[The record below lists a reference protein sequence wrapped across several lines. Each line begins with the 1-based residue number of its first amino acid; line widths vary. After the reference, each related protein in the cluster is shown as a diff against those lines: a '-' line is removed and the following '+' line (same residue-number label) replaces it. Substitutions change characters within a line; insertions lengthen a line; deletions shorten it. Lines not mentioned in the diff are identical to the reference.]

1 MKAFLNVHL
10 GVYQHMKQKE
20 ALYYR
25 TVSFNT
31 LSRWNVQACL
41 IWKIW
46 LFPWAEVAGSI
57 RKGTKGDHCIEC
69 TFYTSMKESLK
80 TWKTMWIVLPEPH
93 CVSLRHSLRK
103 ARIGSRR
110 PWNLPWSLGHVLT
123 SIILNDF
130 LLNDCA
136 WCAKGCAAPRS
147 QQSWLFRFRWPLHGD
162 NYFFFWLYRT
172 YTVLTTTKLP
182 AYSAGKS
189 FKCPFHVSSSS
200 INYATKSYLLD
211 MRSCAWLSRF
221 SQLLVTFRASRSPE
235 MHP

>member
-1 MKAFLNVHL
+1 
-10 GVYQHMKQKE
+10 
-20 ALYYR
+20 
-25 TVSFNT
+25 
-31 LSRWNVQACL
+31 
-41 IWKIW
+41 
-46 LFPWAEVAGSI
+46 
-57 RKGTKGDHCIEC
+57 
-69 TFYTSMKESLK
+69 MKESLK
-80 TWKTMWIVLPEPH
+80 TGKTMWIVLPEPD
-93 CVSLRHSLRK
+93 CGSLGRSLRK

-130 LLNDCA
+130 PD
-136 WCAKGCAAPRS
+136 
-147 QQSWLFRFRWPLHGD
+147 SWLFRFRWPLHGD

-189 FKCPFHVSSSS
+189 SKCPFHVSSSS

-211 MRSCAWLSRF
+211 MRSYAWLSRF